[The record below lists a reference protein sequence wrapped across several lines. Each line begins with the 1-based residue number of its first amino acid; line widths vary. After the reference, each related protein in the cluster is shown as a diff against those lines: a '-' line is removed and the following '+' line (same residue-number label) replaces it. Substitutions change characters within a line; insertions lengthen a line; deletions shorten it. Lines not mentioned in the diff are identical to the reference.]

1 MKKKMKMN
9 LTKNR
14 DAQGTRIILLRKE
27 TGHRDL
33 LTDPAEQS
41 YILDRLA
48 LDKSM
53 AVLNRLDHLLVFRGL
68 ESDVVPKSIRLEN
81 ARKAG
86 FEAHALLVDH
96 KVETVTI
103 ANEDVEAEESVA
115 FAEGLALSNYQFLKY
130 LTDYRSKKHSLQEIN
145 LYDEDLTEDHVSKL
159 GNLVRAV
166 YLTRDMVNE
175 PLSYLTA
182 KQLSA
187 EIEKMGK
194 EAGFSVEV
202 FNKLKIESLKMGGLL
217 AVNKGSVD
225 PPTFSILTW
234 KPDNAVNERPV
245 VLVGKGVVY
254 DTGGLSLKPTHDS
267 MDYMKCD
274 MGGAAAVAGA
284 FYAVAKNRL
293 PVWIIGL
300 IPATD
305 NRPDGNAYVPGDV
318 ISMYDGSTVEVL
330 NTDAEGRMI
339 LADALSYA
347 KQYDPELTIE
357 LSTLTGSA
365 HVAID
370 KFGMVGMGNAS
381 REVMENLKAS
391 GEYTSE
397 KIAEFPF
404 WDEYKEQLKSD
415 IADLKNI
422 GGKYAG
428 SITAGKFLEHFTSY
442 PFIHLDIAGPAF
454 NKVPFNYR
462 GKGGSGVGVRI
473 LYNFFLDRSL

>member
-1 MKKKMKMN
+1 MKISKSLKKDVEGN
-9 LTKNR
+9 
-14 DAQGTRIILLRKE
+14 QIVLLRKGAE
-27 TGHRDL
+27 QKDL
-33 LTDPAEQS
+33 SGDPAEQR
-41 YILDRLA
+41 YILQRLA
-48 LDKSM
+48 EEKSV
-53 AVLNRLDHLLVFRGL
+53 AILNRLDHLDIFRGL
-68 ESDVVPKSIRLEN
+68 ETEDVPLSTRLEN

-86 FEAHALLVDH
+86 FEIHSALIEH
-96 KVETVTI
+96 KVESLSVV
-103 ANEDVEAEESVA
+103 NLGVEAEECVA

-130 LTDYRSKKHSLQEIN
+130 LSGDRSKKHSLQELS
-145 LYDEDLTEDHVSKL
+145 LYDTNLTEDHVRKL
-159 GNLVRAV
+159 ENLVQAV
-166 YLTRDMVNE
+166 YLTRDLVNE

-182 KQLSA
+182 TQLSK
-187 EIEKMGK
+187 EIELMGFD
-194 EAGFSVEV
+194 AGFSVEV
-202 FNKLKIESLKMGGLL
+202 LQKPKIESLKMGGLL

-234 KPDNAVNERPV
+234 KPEKAVNDRPI

-284 FYAVAKNRL
+284 FYAVAKNQL

-318 ISMYDGSTVEVL
+318 ITMYDGSTVEVL

-347 KQYDPELTIE
+347 KQYDPELVVE

-365 HVAID
+365 HMAID

-381 REVMENLKAS
+381 HEVMGNLKAS

-397 KIAEFPF
+397 RIAEFPF

-422 GGKYAG
+422 GGRYGGA
-428 SITAGKFLEHFTSY
+428 ITAGKFLEHFTDY
-442 PFIHLDIAGPAF
+442 PYIHLDIAGPSF

-473 LYNFFLDRSL
+473 LYNYLLDRSL

>member
-1 MKKKMKMN
+1 M
-9 LTKNR
+9 
-14 DAQGTRIILLRKE
+14 RIIKKRAIEGKNDRILLVRK
-27 TGHRDL
+27 GQDL
-33 LTDPAEQS
+33 AGLVPDLKQRTYVQE
-41 YILDRLA
+41 RLEGNKDVA
-48 LDKSM
+48 L
-53 AVLNRLDHLLVFRGL
+53 LNHLDHLVIVRSL
-68 ESDVVPKSIRLEN
+68 ENADTPKYNLLEN

-86 FEAHALLVDH
+86 FGLHTNLNDHDVDSVVVVNGG
-96 KVETVTI
+96 VEP
-103 ANEDVEAEESVA
+103 EECVA

-130 LTDYRSKKHSLQEIN
+130 YTVEKDTKYALSEIQ
-145 LYDEDLTEDHVSKL
+145 LVDEGLTEEHVEKL
-159 GNLVRAV
+159 ENLVSAV
-166 YLTRDMVNE
+166 YLTRDLVNE

-182 KQLSA
+182 IQLSA
-187 EIEKMGK
+187 EIEKMGND
-194 EAGFSVEV
+194 AGFSVEI
-202 FNKLKIESLKMGGLL
+202 FNKKKIESLKMGGLL

-234 KPDNAVNERPV
+234 KPEGAVNSHPI
-245 VLVGKGVVY
+245 VLVGKGVVF

-284 FYAVAKNRL
+284 IYSVAKNRL
-293 PVWIIGL
+293 PVWVIGL

-318 ISMYDGSTVEVL
+318 VTMYDGTTVEVL
-330 NTDAEGRMI
+330 NTDAEGRML

-347 KQYDPELTIE
+347 KQYDPEVVLE

-370 KFGMVGMGNAS
+370 KYGIVGMGNAS
-381 REVMENLKAS
+381 REVMENLKES

-397 KIAEFPF
+397 RIAEFPF

-422 GGKYAG
+422 GGRYAG
-428 SITAGKFLEHFTSY
+428 AITAGKFLEHFTDY
-442 PFIHLDIAGPAF
+442 PYIHLDIAGPSY
-454 NKVPFNYR
+454 NKVLFNYR

-473 LYNFFLDRSL
+473 LYNYLLNRSQ

>member
-1 MKKKMKMN
+1 MKINKTQKI
-9 LTKNR
+9 
-14 DAQGTRIILLRKE
+14 DIEGSQIILVKE
-27 TGHRDL
+27 NAKLDEFIK
-33 LTDPAEQS
+33 DPAELAYVS
-41 YILDRLA
+41 ERLA
-48 LDKSM
+48 GKKNV
-53 AVLNRLDHLLVFRGL
+53 AILNRLDHVLLYRNL
-68 ESDVVPKSIRLEN
+68 EKEDVPLSMRLEN

-86 FEAHALLVDH
+86 FEMHSMLMDHEVASVTVINGGVDQE
-96 KVETVTI
+96 VC
-103 ANEDVEAEESVA
+103 VA
-115 FAEGLALSNYQFLKY
+115 FAEGVALTNYQFLKY
-130 LTDYRSKKHSLQEIN
+130 LSEDSSKKYSLHEMS
-145 LYDEDLTEDHVSKL
+145 LYDEGLSDDHVKKL
-159 GNLVRAV
+159 AYLVQAV
-166 YLTRDMVNE
+166 YLTRDLVNE

-182 KQLSA
+182 MQLSA

-194 EAGFSVEV
+194 DSGFSVEV
-202 FNKLKIESLKMGGLL
+202 FNKLKIETLKMGGLL
-217 AVNKGSVD
+217 AVNKGSID

-234 KPDNAVNERPV
+234 KPKNAVNDRPI

-284 FYAVAKNRL
+284 FYAVAKNEL
-293 PVWIIGL
+293 PVWIVGL

-318 ISMYDGSTVEVL
+318 ITMYDGSTVEVL

-347 KQYDPELTIE
+347 KQYDPELVIE

-365 HVAID
+365 HMAID

-397 KIAEFPF
+397 RVAEFPF

-428 SITAGKFLEHFTSY
+428 AITAGKFLEHFTDY
-442 PFIHLDIAGPAF
+442 PYVHLDIAGPSF
-454 NKVPFNYR
+454 NKAPFNYR

>member
-1 MKKKMKMN
+1 M
-9 LTKNR
+9 LR
-14 DAQGTRIILLRKE
+14 EGTDLSGLLEDPTEQAYVSKRLHEE
-27 TGHRDL
+27 T
-33 LTDPAEQS
+33 PV
-41 YILDRLA
+41 
-48 LDKSM
+48 
-53 AVLNRLDHLLVFRGL
+53 AVLNRLDHLVVFRGL
-68 ESDVVPKSIRLEN
+68 NAEDTSRYVRLET

-86 FEAHALLVDH
+86 FDLHKQLIDHGVEA
-96 KVETVTI
+96 VTI
-103 ANEDVEAEESVA
+103 VNEGVEAEESIA
-115 FAEGLALSNYQFLKY
+115 FAEGLALTNYQFLKY
-130 LTDYRSKKHSLQEIN
+130 LSEERKKQHPLQEIG
-145 LYDEDLTEDHVSKL
+145 LYDQKLSEDHISKL
-159 GNLVRAV
+159 ENLVHAV
-166 YLTRDMVNE
+166 YMTRDLVNE
-175 PLSYLTA
+175 PLSFLTA
-182 KQLSA
+182 EQLST
-187 EIEKMGK
+187 EIEKMGL
-194 EAGFSVEV
+194 ASGFSVEV
-202 FNKLKIESLKMGGLL
+202 FHKAKIESLKMGGLL
-217 AVNKGSVD
+217 AVNRGSID
-225 PPTFSILTW
+225 PPTFSILSW
-234 KPDNAVNERPV
+234 KPEKAVNDRPI

-254 DTGGLSLKPTHDS
+254 DTGGLSLKPTQDS

-318 ISMYDGSTVEVL
+318 ITMYDGSTVEVL
-330 NTDAEGRMI
+330 NTDAEGRML

-347 KQYDPELTIE
+347 KQYDPELVVE

-365 HVAID
+365 HAAID
-370 KFGMVGMGNAS
+370 KYGLVGMGNAS

-397 KIAEFPF
+397 RIAEFPF

-422 GGKYAG
+422 GGKYGGA
-428 SITAGKFLEHFTSY
+428 ITAGKFLEHFTDY
-442 PFIHLDIAGPAF
+442 PYIHLDIAGPSY

-473 LYNFFLDRSL
+473 LYNFLLDRSL

>member
-1 MKKKMKMN
+1 MKISKSEDKHIK
-9 LTKNR
+9 
-14 DAQGTRIILLRKE
+14 GSRIILIRKDQE
-27 TGHRDL
+27 PDGYI
-33 LTDPAEQS
+33 TDPQEKAYVSKRMAREKK
-41 YILDRLA
+41 LA
-48 LDKSM
+48 M
-53 AVLNRLDHLLVFRGL
+53 LNRLDHLVFYRSL
-68 ESDVVPKSIRLEN
+68 EKEDVSLSTRLEN

-86 FEAHALLVDH
+86 FEIHSMLIDNEVSSL
-96 KVETVTI
+96 TVVNGGI
-103 ANEDVEAEESVA
+103 DAEECVA
-115 FAEGLALSNYQFLKY
+115 FAEGLALTNYQFLKY
-130 LTDYRSKKHSLQEIN
+130 LSAETSKKHSLGE
-145 LYDEDLTEDHVSKL
+145 LLLHDAKLTEDHVNKL
-159 GNLVRAV
+159 AYLVHAV
-166 YLTRDMVNE
+166 YMTRDLVNE
-175 PLSYLTA
+175 PLSYLNA
-182 KQLSA
+182 MQLSA

-194 EAGFSVEV
+194 ASGFSVEV

-217 AVNKGSVD
+217 AVNKGSID

-234 KPDNAVNERPV
+234 KPENAINKRPI

-284 FYAVAKNRL
+284 FYALARNQL
-293 PVWIIGL
+293 PLWVVGL
-300 IPATD
+300 VPATD

-318 ISMYDGSTVEVL
+318 ITMYDGTTVEVL

-347 KQYDPELTIE
+347 KQYDPELVIE

-370 KFGMVGMGNAS
+370 KYGMVGMGNAG

-391 GEYTSE
+391 GDYTCE
-397 KIAEFPF
+397 KVAEFPF

-415 IADLKNI
+415 IADLRNI
-422 GGKYAG
+422 GGKYGGA
-428 SITAGKFLEHFTSY
+428 ITAGKFLEHFTDY
-442 PFIHLDIAGPAF
+442 PYIHLDIAGPSF

-462 GKGGSGVGVRI
+462 GKGGSGVGVRL
-473 LYNFFLDRSL
+473 LYNFLLDRSY

>member
-1 MKKKMKMN
+1 MRIIKKN
-9 LTKNR
+9 EIEDKN
-14 DAQGTRIILLRKE
+14 DRIILVRK
-27 TGHRDL
+27 GQDL
-33 LTDPAEQS
+33 AALIPELKQRTYVQE
-41 YILDRLA
+41 RLEGNKDMA
-48 LDKSM
+48 L
-53 AVLNRLDHLLVFRGL
+53 LNHLDHLVIVRSL
-68 ESDVVPKSIRLEN
+68 ENADTSKYNLLEN

-86 FEAHALLVDH
+86 FGLHTNLNDHDVDSVVVVNGG
-96 KVETVTI
+96 VES
-103 ANEDVEAEESVA
+103 EECVA
-115 FAEGLALSNYQFLKY
+115 FAEGLALTNYQFLKY
-130 LTDYRSKKHSLQEIN
+130 YTVEKDTKYALSEIQ
-145 LYDEDLTEDHVSKL
+145 LVDEGLTEEHVEKL
-159 GNLVRAV
+159 ENLVSAV
-166 YLTRDMVNE
+166 YFTRDLVNE

-182 KQLSA
+182 IQLSA
-187 EIEKMGK
+187 EIEKMGN
-194 EAGFSVEV
+194 EAGFSVEI
-202 FNKLKIESLKMGGLL
+202 FNKKKIESLKMGGLL

-234 KPDNAVNERPV
+234 KPEGAVNSHPI
-245 VLVGKGVVY
+245 VLVGKGVVF

-284 FYAVAKNRL
+284 IYSVAKNRL
-293 PVWIIGL
+293 PVWVIGL

-318 ISMYDGSTVEVL
+318 VTMYDGTTVEVL
-330 NTDAEGRMI
+330 NTDAEGRML

-347 KQYDPELTIE
+347 KQYDPEVVLE

-370 KFGMVGMGNAS
+370 KYGIVGMGNAS
-381 REVMENLKAS
+381 REVMENLKES

-397 KIAEFPF
+397 RIAEFPF

-422 GGKYAG
+422 GGRYAG
-428 SITAGKFLEHFTSY
+428 AITAGKFLEHFTDY
-442 PFIHLDIAGPAF
+442 PYIHLDIAGPSY
-454 NKVPFNYR
+454 NKVLFNYR

-473 LYNFFLDRSL
+473 LYNYLLKRSQ

>member
-1 MKKKMKMN
+1 MKINK
-9 LTKNR
+9 TKTR
-14 DAQGTRIILLRKE
+14 DSEGNRIILVKKDAKLD
-27 TGHRDL
+27 GFI
-33 LTDPAEQS
+33 TDPAELA
-41 YILDRLA
+41 YVNERLVGGKNVA
-48 LDKSM
+48 L
-53 AVLNRLDHLLVFRGL
+53 LNRLDHVLIFRNLEKTEILL
-68 ESDVVPKSIRLEN
+68 STRLEN

-86 FEAHALLVDH
+86 FELHPLLIDH
-96 KVETVTI
+96 
-103 ANEDVEAEESVA
+103 DVESVTVINGGVDQEECVA
-115 FAEGLALSNYQFLKY
+115 FAEGLALTNYQFLKY
-130 LTDYRSKKHSLQEIN
+130 LSGDPSRKHSLNEIS
-145 LYDEDLTEDHVSKL
+145 LHDEGLSTDHVKKL
-159 GNLVRAV
+159 ENLVHAV
-166 YLTRDMVNE
+166 YQTRDLVNE
-175 PLSYLTA
+175 PLSFLNA
-182 KQLSA
+182 LQLSA
-187 EIEKMGK
+187 EIEKMGLD
-194 EAGFSVEV
+194 AGFSTEI
-202 FNKLKIESLKMGGLL
+202 FNKKKIESLKMGGLL
-217 AVNKGSVD
+217 AVNKGSID

-234 KPDNAVNERPV
+234 KPENAVNDRPI

-284 FYAVAKNRL
+284 FYAIAKNEL
-293 PVWIIGL
+293 PVWVVGL
-300 IPATD
+300 VPATD

-318 ISMYDGSTVEVL
+318 ITMYDGSTVEVL

-347 KQYDPELTIE
+347 KQYDPELVIE

-365 HVAID
+365 HIAID

-381 REVMENLKAS
+381 REVMENIKAS

-397 KIAEFPF
+397 RVAEFPF

-422 GGKYAG
+422 GGKYGGA
-428 SITAGKFLEHFTSY
+428 ITAGKFLEHFTDY
-442 PFIHLDIAGPAF
+442 PYVHLDIAGPSF

-473 LYNFFLDRSL
+473 LYNFFLDRSH